1 MVMDELIGARLP
13 HNVEAE
19 QSVLGS
25 MLLDPHCVPE
35 VMEHLRTDDFYTT
48 DLGNSNRG

>member
-1 MVMDELIGARLP
+1 MDELIGARLP

-25 MLLDPHCVPE
+25 MLLDPQCVPA
-35 VMEHLRTDDFYTT
+35 VVEHLRAEDFYISQNT
-48 DLGNSNRG
+48 L